1 MGQPVQL
8 VFFDECCFEEGEWPD
23 FDNLIVVCPE
33 TGALIQAVNWHRK
46 GVVNAATYDRI
57 DLTTISR
64 YYGVATTKEK

>member
-8 VFFDECCFEEGEWPD
+8 VFFDECSFAEGERPD

-33 TGALIQAVNWHRK
+33 TGALIQAVNWHGK

-57 DLTTISR
+57 DLTTISQ